1 MMQNIIKTCA
11 IAFAPSNVKIQPTTD
26 GAKLKVTLEGAQL
39 QILCNDYFAHTG
51 PKKGDRY
58 LAQFQADCKLS
69 ET

>member
-1 MMQNIIKTCA
+1 MMQKIIKTHT
-11 IAFAPSNVKIQPTTD
+11 IAFAPSNVKMGQCEN